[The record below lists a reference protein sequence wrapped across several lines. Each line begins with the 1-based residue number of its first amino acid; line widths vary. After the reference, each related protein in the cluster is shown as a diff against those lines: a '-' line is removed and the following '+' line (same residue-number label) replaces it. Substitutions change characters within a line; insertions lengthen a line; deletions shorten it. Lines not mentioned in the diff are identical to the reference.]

1 MRRLPTIPLSLLAAA
16 VFTASAAAQQP
27 CTFTNNCRL
36 SNFLH
41 LLYVLAA
48 VLSVILVI
56 LIAFALRFYAKKKKS
71 DSEFP
76 R

>member
-1 MRRLPTIPLSLLAAA
+1 MPHLTSIPATALAA
-16 VFTASAAAQQP
+16 FQQP
-27 CTFTNNCRL
+27 CTITNNCRL

>member
-1 MRRLPTIPLSLLAAA
+1 MRSLPVIPVSLLAAA
-16 VFTASAAAQQP
+16 FTASAVAQQP
-27 CTFTNNCRL
+27 CTITNNCRL

-48 VLSVILVI
+48 VLSVILLI
-56 LIAFALRFYAKKKKS
+56 LIAFALRFYANKKKS
-71 DSEFP
+71 DSELP